1 MKFKKLKDIFT
12 MQYWDEIKILC
23 SFDGNS
29 NPLRALKN
37 RLDSGATSYKYWLE
51 I

>member
-12 MQYWDEIKILC
+12 MQYQDEIKIFH

-29 NPLRALKN
+29 NPLRALQN
-37 RLDSGATSYKYWLE
+37 RLDSGATSYKYWVE